1 MEAMSFGLPVVAAN
15 TGGMREIVTHDT
27 DGLLFEPESEQAL
40 AAALRRLA
48 TDSEARVRM
57 GKAARQKFESRF
69 STAVAV
75 PRTLEYYQAIVRSF
89 AAARPKRAGR
99 AAVSR
104 RFAELIGHCSETDK
118 RLARQIADDLLTPST
133 ARTTQTH
140 KVKRSNL
147 ERFGRFLSELPRSLG
162 RSKRR
167 IKRILSILSIMERQD
182 ADVRAAI
189 NSLTDA
195 QSSTDSKVDALIREH
210 RVLQKQIGESHRL
223 LANLKKADGDPLN
236 RDVEQI
242 AMEIR
247 GQKPQ

>member
-89 AAARPKRAGR
+89 PRRAGR

-104 RFAELIGHCSETDK
+104 RFAELIGHCSETDE

-189 NSLTDA
+189 NSLSDA
-195 QSSTDSKVDALIREH
+195 QSSTDSKVDALLREH